1 MHEVL
6 EATERPVV
14 ERGDAHA
21 TLTEALAC
29 LDRVWEGA
37 QFGTAVLNAAWK
49 RRAVK
54 LLTKLYQAWP
64 GAAAIP
70 RWLERDLTLEIDGIK
85 WSGRAD
91 RIEETGPQ
99 RLRIVDYKTGTSAVS
114 VDEASQSIQ
123 LGFYVLAADADPE
136 IRAIGRPTEAQMW
149 YPLSQTQKP
158 TVRRLDSILIEGVR
172 ARMKEIATAIAAEEY
187 EPRVSEACGR
197 CEVRLVCPAW
207 PEGRDAW
214 VA

>member
-1 MHEVL
+1 
-6 EATERPVV
+6 
-14 ERGDAHA
+14 
-21 TLTEALAC
+21 
-29 LDRVWEGA
+29 
-37 QFGTAVLNAAWK
+37 
-49 RRAVK
+49 
-54 LLTKLYQAWP
+54 
-64 GAAAIP
+64 
-70 RWLERDLTLEIDGIK
+70 
-85 WSGRAD
+85 
-91 RIEETGPQ
+91 
-99 RLRIVDYKTGTSAVS
+99 VS